1 MASICDNPYSIPSI
15 DLDECIGTSLATIN
29 SNFQDLKESNCDTF
43 DELNRIDNNLIE
55 LSAIASEL
63 SSYAP
68 RFPKAWV
75 YFNGTNEEIY
85 SSFNVAQ
92 VSSLSTGVYALS
104 FTVPFNDTN
113 YALIG
118 TCHETLT
125 GSSAFYEKYVWV
137 QPTTF
142 TTTSANINIHNSDG
156 HYANPAYVSI
166 VIYNN

>member
-29 SNFQDLKESNCDTF
+29 SNFQDLKESDCTTF
-43 DELNRIDNNLIE
+43 DELNRIDNNLVE
-55 LSAIASEL
+55 LSATVLEL

-68 RFPKAWV
+68 RFPKAWA
-75 YFNGTNEEIY
+75 YFNGTGGQIY

-104 FTVPFNDTN
+104 FTTPFNDTN

-125 GSSAFYEKYVWV
+125 GTLFNEKYVWV

-142 TTTSANINIHNSDG
+142 ATTSANINIHNSDG
-156 HYANPAYVSI
+156 HYANPTYVSI